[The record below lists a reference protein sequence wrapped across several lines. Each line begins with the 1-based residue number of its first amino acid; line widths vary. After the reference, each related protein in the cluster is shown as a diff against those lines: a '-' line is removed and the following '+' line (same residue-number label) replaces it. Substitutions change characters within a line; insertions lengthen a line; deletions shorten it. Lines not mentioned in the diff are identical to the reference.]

1 MKLSYV
7 LAAAALCAASVAAC
21 QPQPATTEPQAEP
34 QAVEMATTEPSTEA
48 PANGVASACP
58 VIAHR
63 RWEATLTARRD
74 GSSTL
79 TVSGQIDLPRPGYS
93 VSLVRDPS
101 ENSAAEGP
109 HLTLLL
115 TPPSQPASATVT
127 AHPVYYF
134 APASGQYTVVH
145 IVCEGA
151 PLADINVVTGQ

>member
-7 LAAAALCAASVAAC
+7 LAAVALAAASVAAC

-34 QAVEMATTEPSTEA
+34 QGVEVATTAPSTEA
-48 PANGVASACP
+48 PSIAVASACP

-63 RWEATLTARRD
+63 RWEATFTTRQGGA
-74 GSSTL
+74 STL

-93 VSLVRDPS
+93 VSLVRDPN
-101 ENSAAEGP
+101 EASAAEP
-109 HLTLLL
+109 HLSLLL
-115 TPPSQPASATVT
+115 TPPAQPVSAAVT

-134 APASGQYTVVH
+134 APASGQTSVVH